1 VGTVFVSLTVCVFL
15 DIGSDLI
22 FYVSE
27 LVVLCN
33 ELYCLSNSRVTMYW
47 VVVVLLNDLFLEFFW
62 NIYSNLYYKVVDYV
76 RGT

>member
-1 VGTVFVSLTVCVFL
+1 VGTVFVSLTVCAFL
-15 DIGSDLI
+15 NVGGDLI
-22 FYVSE
+22 FYVPE

-33 ELYCLSNSRVTMYW
+33 ELYCSSNSRVTMYW
-47 VVVVLLNDLFLEFFW
+47 VVVVLLNNLFLEFFW

>member
-1 VGTVFVSLTVCVFL
+1 VSTVFVLLAVCAFL
-15 DIGSDLI
+15 DKGCDLI
-22 FYVSE
+22 LYVSE

-33 ELYCLSNSRVTMYW
+33 EFYCLSNPRVAVYG

-76 RGT
+76 CGT